1 MKHLFDMNKK
11 YFIIT
16 VGEDL
21 QNTILFDLTDKLK
34 EQGHYF
40 VVNCTSNR
48 NQFDVKRV
56 TQEEF
61 NKFNNH
67 E

>member
-1 MKHLFDMNKK
+1 MNKK
-11 YFIIT
+11 YFIIE

-40 VVNCTSNR
+40 IVNCTSNR

-56 TQEEF
+56 IEEEF

>member
-1 MKHLFDMNKK
+1 MNKK

-21 QNTILFDLTDKLK
+21 QNTILFDIMDKLK
-34 EQGHYF
+34 EEGHYF
-40 VVNCTSNR
+40 ITNCTSNK

-61 NKFNNH
+61 NKYTEN
-67 E
+67 ETK

>member
-1 MKHLFDMNKK
+1 MNKK

-40 VVNCTSNR
+40 IVNCTSNK

-56 TQEEF
+56 TLEEF
-61 NKFNNH
+61 NEFNVNWY
-67 E
+67 EKN

>member
-1 MKHLFDMNKK
+1 MNKK

-40 VVNCTSNR
+40 VVECTLNR
-48 NQFDVKRV
+48 EQFDVKRV

-61 NKFNNH
+61 NKFNGY
-67 E
+67 ESK

>member
-1 MKHLFDMNKK
+1 MNKK

-48 NQFDVKRV
+48 KQFDVKRV

-61 NKFNNH
+61 NKYTEN
-67 E
+67 ETK

>member
-1 MKHLFDMNKK
+1 MEKK
-11 YFIIT
+11 YFIIE
-16 VGEDL
+16 VGANMHE
-21 QNTILFDLTDKLK
+21 TILFDLMDKLK
-34 EQGHYF
+34 EEGHYF
-40 VVNCTSNR
+40 VCNCTTNI

-61 NKFNNH
+61 NKFNGY

>member
-1 MKHLFDMNKK
+1 MEKK

-16 VGEDL
+16 VVEDL

-56 TQEEF
+56 SKEEF

-67 E
+67 EKN

>member
-1 MKHLFDMNKK
+1 MENK

-40 VVNCTSNR
+40 IVNYTSNKK
-48 NQFDVKRV
+48 QFDVKRV
-56 TQEEF
+56 SKEEF
-61 NKFNNH
+61 NEYNEYESK
-67 E
+67 